1 MKLEEK
7 RRAIEAQKKKVNRR
21 ADEDTQHVEPRF
33 KQSCYTSLFVHIF
46 SGGSSFHS
54 PSSEDGQD
62 SFSECGKKKR
72 GDHPGQ
78 SQLRRRNTLS
88 SSHHTL
94 HGGQPRQHG
103 AGGEVQ
109 T

>member
-7 RRAIEAQKKKVNRR
+7 RRAIEAQKKKVNTRT
-21 ADEDTQHVEPRF
+21 DEDTQLVEPCF
-33 KQSCYTSLFVHIF
+33 KRNCYTSLFVHIF

-62 SFSECGKKKR
+62 SLPECGKKKR
-72 GDHPGQ
+72 GDHPSQ

-88 SSHHTL
+88 SSHHAL
-94 HGGQPRQHG
+94 RGG
-103 AGGEVQ
+103 
-109 T
+109 